1 MHLPIVVIFNI
12 GGDIDLD
19 KSAAGIAHLHFPRRP
34 KLTSLAD
41 LGFDLDRVL
50 EFLLLVFKLVRELE
64 PPLGLLNLAAVPQ
77 GLCLAHQAVDLLVE
91 NFYLHLD
98 LFLRFR
104 TDPVRR
110 QRFPLP
116 LLELLL
122 GPLDP
127 GVAVA
132 KQPLD
137 VLEEVLLPSLLL
149 PAVLCHLEGLLE
161 VVVVDVL
168 AGAQI
173 HFGIDKQVM
182 GAVLHLGEEN
192 IELLKQTHN

>member
-19 KSAAGIAHLHFPRRP
+19 KGAAGIAHLHFPRRP

-77 GLCLAHQAVDLLVE
+77 GLCLAHKAVDLFVK

-137 VLEEVLLPSLLL
+137 VLEEVLLPPLLL

-192 IELLKQTHN
+192 LELFMQTHN